1 MTLIAQCGR
10 LDEANRAWQQY
21 HQDEF
26 DSFRDKLR
34 KNLPVDSSQSLG
46 DAADAIIAHLNQM
59 KNEQDGLEQ
68 RLQTSDKLNQDL
80 RLSKKFVS
88 LASVENIISP
98 SLIQKPSMM
107 IKLYNRTMVMQSL
120 H

>member
-1 MTLIAQCGR
+1 MTLTAQCAR
-10 LDEANRAWQQY
+10 LDEANHAWQQY

-34 KNLPVDSSQSLG
+34 KNLPVNSSQSLG
-46 DAADAIIAHLNQM
+46 DAADAIVAHLNQM

-68 RLQTSDKLNQDL
+68 RLQTSDKLNEDL
-80 RLSKKFVS
+80 RSSKKF
-88 LASVENIISP
+88 LFLTSVKMTTLP
-98 SLIQKPSMM
+98 SLIQKQSMM
-107 IKLYNRTMVMQSL
+107 IKLYKQPIVMQSM